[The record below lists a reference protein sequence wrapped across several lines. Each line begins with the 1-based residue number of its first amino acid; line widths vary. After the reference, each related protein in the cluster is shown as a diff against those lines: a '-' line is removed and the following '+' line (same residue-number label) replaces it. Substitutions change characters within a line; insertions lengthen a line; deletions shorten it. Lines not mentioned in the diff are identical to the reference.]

1 MNFNGALPIREI
13 SVRTFQSHTRQ
24 RRDSSRVFLLLSVIC
39 EVKKKRGEKSLS
51 INNNKHFVNVVHIS
65 LKTVLVFF
73 FLELDLLLFFF

>member
-39 EVKKKRGEKSLS
+39 EVKKKGKKSLS

-73 FLELDLLLFFF
+73 FLELDLLLGFF

>member
-1 MNFNGALPIREI
+1 MERCRSEKYL
-13 SVRTFQSHTRQ
+13 RTFQSHTRQ

-39 EVKKKRGEKSLS
+39 EGKKKGKKSLS

-73 FLELDLLLFFF
+73 FLELDLLLGFF